1 MPGGIYVALSG
12 MRSRLD
18 ALDRVASDIAN
29 VNTAGYKTERS
40 TTEQADR
47 PSFGEALQS
56 AIDVTDGPKRIDTR
70 AGALAS
76 TGRDLDIAIEG
87 NGYFVVDTAN
97 GPRYTRDG
105 RFTRNANGELAS
117 AEGDPIR
124 GAKGPI
130 KVGNG
135 PVDIDADGT
144 VRSGG
149 AIAGTIDVVDF
160 PSTASLVKE
169 GASRFSS
176 ADSPTSVARPS
187 LKAGA
192 IEQSNVSVV
201 ASVAEL
207 TSITRSFETLQK
219 AISVLSND
227 VDGRAI
233 TELGRR

>member
-1 MPGGIYVALSG
+1 

-29 VNTAGYKTERS
+29 VNTAGYKSERA

-47 PSFGEALQS
+47 PSFGETLQS
-56 AIDVTDGPKRIDTR
+56 AIDVAEGPKRLDTR
-70 AGALAS
+70 TGSIAS
-76 TGRDLDIAIEG
+76 TGRDLDVAIEG
-87 NGYFVVDTAN
+87 SGYFVVDTAN

-105 RFTRNANGELAS
+105 RFTRNASGELAS
-117 AEGDPIR
+117 QEGDPIR

-130 KVGNG
+130 KIGNG
-135 PVDIDADGT
+135 PVEIDADGT

-149 AIAGTIDVVDF
+149 AIAGTLDVVDF
-160 PSTASLVKE
+160 QSTASLVKE

-176 ADSPTSVARPS
+176 AETPTSVARPS

-201 ASVAEL
+201 TSMAEL
-207 TSITRSFETLQK
+207 TSITRSFETLQR
-219 AISVLSND
+219 AISVMNND
-227 VDGRAI
+227 IDGKAI